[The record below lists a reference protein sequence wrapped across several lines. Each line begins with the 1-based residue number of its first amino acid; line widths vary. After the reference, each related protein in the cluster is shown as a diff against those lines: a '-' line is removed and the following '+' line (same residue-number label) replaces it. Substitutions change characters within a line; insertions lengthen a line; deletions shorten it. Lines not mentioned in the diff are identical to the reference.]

1 MQIFPVKSKTKNI
14 FNILCNFNLL
24 FNVCI
29 PLRNDIETDDIVM
42 RELKLSN
49 QSKKIFNKLKSSG
62 FDKNLLKKL
71 CSHIKISITKGKWKF
86 FEEKEVLNMYSES
99 GFLSIDDNCVL
110 FSNDLLSD
118 DTLMALRK
126 YREHL
131 DEENSIYIN
140 QKKDI
145 VITVMAE

>member
-1 MQIFPVKSKTKNI
+1 
-14 FNILCNFNLL
+14 
-24 FNVCI
+24 
-29 PLRNDIETDDIVM
+29 
-42 RELKLSN
+42 N